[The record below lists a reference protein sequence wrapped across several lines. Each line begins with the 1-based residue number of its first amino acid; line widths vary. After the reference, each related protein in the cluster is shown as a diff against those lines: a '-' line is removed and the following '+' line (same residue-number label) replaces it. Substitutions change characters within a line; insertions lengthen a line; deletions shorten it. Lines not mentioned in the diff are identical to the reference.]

1 MFKSVLELLDK
12 SPSDVISDR
21 IDKEPIVGKYWF
33 NLGGAIVFS
42 IIAILVAIIAMLKYD
57 VKSPPATIGVNLK
70 NHTGQQLITLPFP
83 HQSFKNVSAW
93 IVDAVTAAYSFDF
106 NNYDAQVERAAYYF
120 TPDGYKT
127 YLNALEANK
136 IRQNVVGR
144 KLQIAVVPMQNPVLV
159 NGGTF
164 GSTEFWRF
172 KIPVLVSY
180 YGGKEPVVKKTMI
193 ELLVLRVPAYQNYK
207 GLSITEFNMSPI

>member
-12 SPSDVISDR
+12 SHSDVISDR
-21 IDKEPIVGKYWF
+21 IDKEPIVAKYWF
-33 NLGGAIVFS
+33 NLGGAILFS
-42 IIAILVAIIAMLKYD
+42 IITVLLAIVAMLKYD
-57 VKSPPATIGVNLK
+57 VKSPPATVGVNVK
-70 NHTGQQLITLPFP
+70 NHTGQQLVTLPFP

-127 YLNALEANK
+127 YLTALDANK

-144 KLQIAVVPMQNPVLV
+144 KLQIAVVPMQNPVLI